1 MEFMGDFLGRQ
12 GYLPHGYCFTWTPT
26 LLWSMVTADAVVA
39 LSYFSIPAVI
49 VAFLRRRPDVPYRWV
64 AVLFS
69 VFIFAC
75 GTTHVM
81 DIWTIWTPDY
91 GLHAVTKM
99 FTAVVS
105 VATAVGLWPL
115 LPKILKI
122 PSVKQLQ
129 DAISALESEVAK
141 RKTAEEHLAD
151 TEQSLS
157 ATLDLIGAGFITTDA
172 DGRILRMNP
181 VAERIT
187 GWQLTQAAQRR
198 LADVFRVATGSDT
211 DGRLFESIHALA
223 GDHATEHSL
232 CLESA
237 RGVRTMVSLTCA
249 LNRSEAGELRG
260 LTMLIRD
267 ETQLKTAESAA
278 DRLAKIVESSTDAI
292 VSMDLDGTIVSW
304 NSAAQDLFG
313 YAPNEA
319 IGKSVLML
327 VPDDQAPEESI
338 ILGNLAGGLRVP
350 PYDAT
355 RRHREGRSVS
365 VSVTMSPIF
374 DASNKIVGG
383 SLIARDIAERERAQ
397 AALRESQTRLS
408 YAMDVAHMGTW
419 ELNIDSGT
427 FERSLRHDQCYGYT
441 SLQPLWTLDTYYR
454 AIHPD
459 ERDAV
464 LKGWQDTVIT
474 AQRDWH
480 GEFRVIWP
488 DGSEHWLSAYA
499 GVFKDDQR
507 ATRVLGVVADI
518 TERKLA
524 EQAIVRAQRLESENR
539 QMLEDRYALE
549 RDRREAAEALA
560 ESQRNANHAKTEFLA
575 TINHELRTPLNGIL
589 GMAELARSPDLDHTV
604 RNSYINQIVIS
615 GKEMADLMT
624 QVLDMTKIEAGRLQL
639 EQVIFDLPGLMNG
652 VRGLY
657 GPIARARELDF
668 VYDAD
673 PKLPRLVF
681 GDPVRLRQILANF
694 ISNALKFTSN
704 GSIRLSVKLVGA
716 NRFRFEVIDTGVGID
731 TDAQQRLFQP
741 YVQADASTSR
751 QYGGT
756 GLGLYICR
764 ELAQLMQGMV
774 GVSSTPG
781 EGSRFWAEVELASV
795 AQIDQGNA
803 SNEERPLADVSGL
816 RILVVDDNI
825 INREVVSTM
834 LERANA
840 RVSQA
845 EDGSKA
851 VEQVRAASAPAQ
863 AFDLVLMDMR
873 MPVMGGIEATRLI
886 REMPHGQL
894 LPIIA
899 FTADTMS
906 DDRDR
911 VFEAGANAVLSKP
924 IDKIKLFET
933 IESAVANKVR

>member
-12 GYLPHGYCFTWTPT
+12 GYLPHGYCFTWTPA

-157 ATLDLIGAGFITTDA
+157 ATLDLIGAGFITIDA

-198 LADVFRVATGSDT
+198 LAEVFRVATGSDT

-237 RGVRTMVSLTCA
+237 QGVRTMVSLTCA

-338 ILGNLAGGLRVP
+338 ILGNLASGLRVP

-355 RRHREGRSVS
+355 RRHRDGRSVS
-365 VSVTMSPIF
+365 VSV
-374 DASNKIVGG
+374 
-383 SLIARDIAERERAQ
+383 
-397 AALRESQTRLS
+397 
-408 YAMDVAHMGTW
+408 
-419 ELNIDSGT
+419 
-427 FERSLRHDQCYGYT
+427 
-441 SLQPLWTLDTYYR
+441 
-454 AIHPD
+454 
-459 ERDAV
+459 
-464 LKGWQDTVIT
+464 
-474 AQRDWH
+474 
-480 GEFRVIWP
+480 
-488 DGSEHWLSAYA
+488 
-499 GVFKDDQR
+499 
-507 ATRVLGVVADI
+507 
-518 TERKLA
+518 
-524 EQAIVRAQRLESENR
+524 
-539 QMLEDRYALE
+539 
-549 RDRREAAEALA
+549 
-560 ESQRNANHAKTEFLA
+560 
-575 TINHELRTPLNGIL
+575 
-589 GMAELARSPDLDHTV
+589 
-604 RNSYINQIVIS
+604 
-615 GKEMADLMT
+615 
-624 QVLDMTKIEAGRLQL
+624 
-639 EQVIFDLPGLMNG
+639 
-652 VRGLY
+652 
-657 GPIARARELDF
+657 
-668 VYDAD
+668 
-673 PKLPRLVF
+673 
-681 GDPVRLRQILANF
+681 
-694 ISNALKFTSN
+694 
-704 GSIRLSVKLVGA
+704 
-716 NRFRFEVIDTGVGID
+716 
-731 TDAQQRLFQP
+731 
-741 YVQADASTSR
+741 
-751 QYGGT
+751 
-756 GLGLYICR
+756 
-764 ELAQLMQGMV
+764 
-774 GVSSTPG
+774 
-781 EGSRFWAEVELASV
+781 
-795 AQIDQGNA
+795 
-803 SNEERPLADVSGL
+803 
-816 RILVVDDNI
+816 
-825 INREVVSTM
+825 
-834 LERANA
+834 
-840 RVSQA
+840 
-845 EDGSKA
+845 
-851 VEQVRAASAPAQ
+851 
-863 AFDLVLMDMR
+863 
-873 MPVMGGIEATRLI
+873 
-886 REMPHGQL
+886 
-894 LPIIA
+894 
-899 FTADTMS
+899 
-906 DDRDR
+906 
-911 VFEAGANAVLSKP
+911 
-924 IDKIKLFET
+924 
-933 IESAVANKVR
+933 